1 MPQGFWDSRTL
12 NLFQKVLSG
21 TLLVQVLLVIY
32 YSDNAQHRKKEKL
45 LVKAKPSSAI
55 SIVETDCEVD
65 FAPPLDYQ
73 ERELERMVKR
83 IRIEDDK

>member
-1 MPQGFWDSRTL
+1 MFKCYWRYTIL
-12 NLFQKVLSG
+12 IMHN
-21 TLLVQVLLVIY
+21 TE
-32 YSDNAQHRKKEKL
+32 KKEKL

-65 FAPPLDYQ
+65 FAPSLDYQ

-83 IRIEDDK
+83 IRVEDDK